1 MCLVGEPGDGLQ
13 AAIGEV
19 QLVSVRRPPAIV
31 ATGGRV
37 VPLIANLMRLLGRK
51 EISPEARRGIRSLE
65 NRIDE
70 HQRKLQDFKDNPTV
84 RPGMEKLPQE
94 VVARQHQ
101 RRIKHLEREIKA
113 FRGNIEKLK
122 NPPPPPP
129 PPRPGS

>member
-1 MCLVGEPGDGLQ
+1 
-13 AAIGEV
+13 
-19 QLVSVRRPPAIV
+19 
-31 ATGGRV
+31 
-37 VPLIANLMRLLGRK
+37 
-51 EISPEARRGIRSLE
+51 LE
-65 NRIDE
+65 KRIDE

-101 RRIKHLEREIKA
+101 RRIKHLEQEIKA

-129 PPRPGS
+129 PPRPES